1 MNNARILRYVDH
13 FKEIYDGNPWY
24 GENIVTKLDQLTD
37 AIAFAR
43 PVPGMHSVGEVVA
56 HMTYWRQSL
65 IKRFQQDSSFR
76 ASVDSEDNWKDL
88 AQLKA
93 LGWEGV
99 RSAFAESQEAM
110 VRLLSQQPDDILDRE
125 YSEGKTYDYLIRGVL
140 DHDVYHLGQIGLIR
154 KLATEQ

>member
-1 MNNARILRYVDH
+1 
-13 FKEIYDGNPWY
+13 
-24 GENIVTKLDQLTD
+24 
-37 AIAFAR
+37 FAR

-88 AQLKA
+88 DQLKA
-93 LGWEGV
+93 QGWEGV
-99 RSAFAESQEAM
+99 RSAFVESQEAL
-110 VRLLSQQPDDILDRE
+110 VRLLAQQPDDILDRE